1 MRTLG
6 GGKQTAMREG
16 YNKQQRETQ
25 TINTHQ
31 VIRETGHTR
40 EHS

>member
-16 YNKQQRETQ
+16 YKQTTEGDSDNKYTPS
-25 TINTHQ
+25 N
-31 VIRETGHTR
+31 
-40 EHS
+40 